1 MKLLIIL
8 IISYSLISCNNSS
21 GSSKAMPDNSSGKPF
36 YVIALVDTG
45 TRGKAELRLDFVYR
59 VIKDSLK
66 YISVDESTQKRK
78 LLKDTSYYVLFTA
91 PILDSAGKKIQ
102 TISGGDSLKTN
113 YILIPSHRI
122 LIDGG
127 RIDSAMAKYKQR

>member
-1 MKLLIIL
+1 MKVLIIL

-21 GSSKAMPDNSSGKPF
+21 GNSKAMPDNSSGKPF

-45 TRGKAELRLDFVYR
+45 TRGKTELRLDFVYR
-59 VIKDSLK
+59 IIKDSLK
-66 YISVDESTQKRK
+66 YISVDEATQKKR

-91 PILDSAGKKIQ
+91 PILDSLGKKIQ
-102 TISGGDSLKTN
+102 RIAGGDSLRSD
-113 YILIPSHRI
+113 YVQIPNHRI